1 VVSHQ
6 ISLSL
11 DSKNILAAIRATH
24 RTGNETYSPLALP
37 IIKKLQGG
45 LNNAVYICADHDETV
60 CVKIYRVD
68 DRHRADREWNALQFL
83 SVYQPALVPKA
94 YWFDPDPEY
103 PAVGMAF
110 VPGEPLSHI
119 PITADILD
127 ALAWTLHQ
135 LYAIDLTAHPYP
147 FMRIGSV
154 LECLSRIEQWTMQLD
169 SEAERDLV
177 DHIRPL
183 AQSWLQSDDR
193 DTLRRVV
200 RPVFARGDPNL
211 SNCLWDGST
220 VRLID
225 LEYAGWSDI
234 AFELADLVE
243 HINSRS
249 VCDEAWESFVAG
261 FIPLGSADYKRF
273 LAAQRTC
280 ALLWLV
286 ILWPHRHTRK
296 STLVSQIERMR
307 FLLGKKNKL

>member
-1 VVSHQ
+1 VVAHQ

-11 DSKNILAAIRATH
+11 DPKNILAAIRGTH
-24 RTGNETYSPLALP
+24 RTGNETYPSPALP
-37 IIKKLQGG
+37 RIKKIQGG
-45 LNNAVYICADHDETV
+45 LNNTVYIYVDHDEAV

-83 SVYQPALVPKA
+83 SVYQPGLAPKA
-94 YWFDPDPEY
+94 HWFDPDPEY
-103 PAVGMAF
+103 PAVGMAC
-110 VPGEPLSHI
+110 VHGEPLSHI
-119 PITADILD
+119 PITADILA
-127 ALAWTLHQ
+127 ALAEALHQ
-135 LYAIDLTAHPYP
+135 LYAIDLTTHPYP

-169 SEAERDLV
+169 SESDSDLV

-183 AQSWLQSDDR
+183 ARSWLQSDDR

-200 RPVFARGDPNL
+200 RPVFARGDANL

-249 VCDEAWESFVAG
+249 VPDEAWESLVVG
-261 FIPLGSADYKRF
+261 FISPGSADYKRF

-286 ILWPHRHTRK
+286 ILWPQRHTRK
-296 STLVSQIERMR
+296 STLVTQIERLSFMLR
-307 FLLGKKNKL
+307 KKNKL